1 LRGLATSN
9 VLQLKWTVFD
19 MADSLYLSLW
29 FPNFEVEDIGPR
41 VAAVLRQFPYSATQ
55 QGITYIS
62 VQPLSWA
69 EPSIFEQRFVPAAT
83 PEEAIESI
91 QEFIHDD
98 YAIVFEAYW
107 DLWAPVEE
115 PTSEDEAWTLR
126 PIRVQF
132 SSFGKQFEEGIYTED
147 GHVMINFGLD
157 TSFLFENVELDEDTE
172 QRVKRNIAKL
182 VDFTQRL
189 EQNCN
194 LSGRVLW
201 SESDEN
207 LAQKLIARLQQV
219 Q

>member
-1 LRGLATSN
+1 
-9 VLQLKWTVFD
+9 

-29 FPNFEVEDIGPR
+29 FPHFDEEEIGPR
-41 VAAVLRQFPYSATQ
+41 VASVLRQFPYATTQ
-55 QGITYIS
+55 TGVTYVA
-62 VQPLSWA
+62 VQPLSWS
-69 EPSIFEQRFVPAAT
+69 EPSIFEQRFVPAAA
-83 PEEAIESI
+83 PEEAIDSV

-98 YAIVFEAYW
+98 YAITFEAYW
-107 DLWAPVEE
+107 DLWAPVEGAAE
-115 PTSEDEAWTLR
+115 GDAWTLR
-126 PIRVQF
+126 PIKVQF
-132 SSFGKQFEEGIYTED
+132 VAHGKQFEEGIYTED

-157 TSFLFENVELDEDTE
+157 TSFLFENLELDEATE
-172 QRVKRNIAKL
+172 QRVKLNIAKL

>member
-1 LRGLATSN
+1 
-9 VLQLKWTVFD
+9 

-29 FPNFEVEDIGPR
+29 FPNFEVEEIGPR
-41 VAAVLRQFPYSATQ
+41 VASVLRQFPFAATQ
-55 QGITYIS
+55 TGITYVS
-62 VQPLSWA
+62 VQPLAWS
-69 EPSIFEQRFVPAAT
+69 EPSIFEQRFVPAAS
-83 PEEAIESI
+83 PEEAVESL

-107 DLWAPVEE
+107 DLWAPVEGAAA
-115 PTSEDEAWTLR
+115 TDAWTLR
-126 PIRVQF
+126 PIKVQF
-132 SSFGKQFEEGIYTED
+132 IAHGKQFEEGIYTED
-147 GHVMINFGLD
+147 GHIMIDFGLD
-157 TSFLFENVELDEDTE
+157 TSFLWENIELDVATE
-172 QRVKRNIAKL
+172 QRVKLNIAKL
-182 VDFTQRL
+182 VDFTQRI

>member
-1 LRGLATSN
+1 M
-9 VLQLKWTVFD
+9 

-29 FPNFEVEDIGPR
+29 FPHFEVEEIGPR

-55 QGITYIS
+55 TGVTYIS
-62 VQPLSWA
+62 VQPLAWS
-69 EPSIFEQRFVPAAT
+69 EPSIFEQRFVPAAA
-83 PEEAIESI
+83 PEEAIDSV

-107 DLWAPVEE
+107 DLWAPIEGAAE
-115 PTSEDEAWTLR
+115 GDAWTLR
-126 PIRVQF
+126 PIKVQF
-132 SSFGKQFEEGIYTED
+132 IAHGKQFEEGVYTED

-157 TSFLFENVELDEDTE
+157 TSFLFDNLALDEATE
-172 QRVKRNIAKL
+172 QRVKLNIAKL

-189 EQNCN
+189 EENCN

>member
-1 LRGLATSN
+1 
-9 VLQLKWTVFD
+9 

-29 FPNFEVEDIGPR
+29 FPHFEVEEVGPR
-41 VAAVLRQFPYSATQ
+41 VASVLRQFPFSATQ

-69 EPSIFEQRFVPAAT
+69 EPSIFEQRFVPAAA
-83 PEEAIESI
+83 PEEAIDSI

-98 YAIVFEAYW
+98 YAIIFEGYW
-107 DLWAPVEE
+107 DLWAPLETVGPDGE
-115 PTSEDEAWTLR
+115 SWSLR
-126 PIRVQF
+126 PIKVQF
-132 SSFGKQFEEGIYTED
+132 TAFGKQFEEGIYTED
-147 GHVMINFGLD
+147 GHMLINFGLD

-172 QRVKRNIAKL
+172 QRVKKNIAKL
-182 VDFTQRL
+182 VDFTQRI

-201 SESDEN
+201 SESEEN

>member
-1 LRGLATSN
+1 
-9 VLQLKWTVFD
+9 

-29 FPNFEVEDIGPR
+29 FPHFEVEEFGPR
-41 VAAVLRQFPYSATQ
+41 LAAVLRQFPFSATQ
-55 QGITYIS
+55 AGVTYVS

-69 EPSIFEQRFVPAAT
+69 EPSIFEQRFVPAAA

-107 DLWAPVEE
+107 DLWAPVENAA
-115 PTSEDEAWTLR
+115 DGEAWTLR
-126 PIRVQF
+126 PIKVQF
-132 SSFGKQFEEGIYTED
+132 TGFGKQFEEGIYTED
-147 GHVMINFGLD
+147 GHVMIDFGLD
-157 TSFLFENVELDEDTE
+157 TSFLWENVELDEDTE

-182 VDFTQRL
+182 VEFTQKL
-189 EQNCN
+189 EENCN